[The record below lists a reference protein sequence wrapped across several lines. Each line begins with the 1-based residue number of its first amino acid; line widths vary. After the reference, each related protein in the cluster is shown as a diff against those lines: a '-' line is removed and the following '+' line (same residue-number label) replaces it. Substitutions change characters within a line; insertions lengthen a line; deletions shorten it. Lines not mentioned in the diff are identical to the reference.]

1 MENARKEEGMIRLEN
16 ITKEYDNRIILDN
29 VSCEFSD
36 NRISAIIA
44 PNGEGKTTLLNII
57 AGITAPD
64 YGRVTQEGHP
74 RHTDVD
80 MIQAGDKNLYFKNTV
95 KENLFYF
102 CAIRGMSAKQAEC
115 ALEEWK
121 HDFPLYE
128 SVKSI
133 TVEKLSYGQKRL
145 VALFSSVLSGVSCLL
160 LDEITEGLDSEHVN
174 LVKRLLL
181 KSKNGKTIII
191 TSHDYDF
198 ITDVSDD
205 IYFLHTGKLE
215 QHPQCL
221 DLKSFDSI
229 YAEYYPSKKEQKKC

>member
-1 MENARKEEGMIRLEN
+1 MEVHFRIYHDGAKKSTRKEEGMIRLEN

-57 AGITAPD
+57 SGITEPD
-64 YGRVTQEGHP
+64 HGKVTQEGHP
-74 RHTDVD
+74 HHTDVD

-102 CAIRGMSAKQAEC
+102 CAIRGMSAKQTEC

-128 SVKSI
+128 SVKLV

-145 VALFSSVLSGVSCLL
+145 IALFSSILSGASCLL
-160 LDEITEGLDSEHVN
+160 LDEVTEGLDSNHVDS
-174 LVKRLLL
+174 VKQILL
-181 KSKNGKTIII
+181 KSKTGKNIIMV
-191 TSHDYDF
+191 SHDDKFVTEVADDF
-198 ITDVSDD
+198 
-205 IYFLHTGKLE
+205 YFLQERKLR
-215 QHPQCL
+215 QHP
-221 DLKSFDSI
+221 
-229 YAEYYPSKKEQKKC
+229 